1 MSERNFFQRISAR
14 IVREPRVVNDFASTD
29 LDALM
34 QIAASGMDKVRTQ
47 RGFLGCGQ

>member
-14 IVREPRVVNDFASTD
+14 IVLAPRVVNDFASTD
-29 LDALM
+29 VDAVVH
-34 QIAASGMDKVRTQ
+34 IAASERDTVRTQ